1 MSTYEG
7 KPDLW
12 QAVDCPI
19 CGSVETRFLAH
30 DWQSIGGQPY
40 TFDLVRCGV
49 CGLDYVNPRL
59 NLSAVTGVVG
69 GGAWHEALAANR
81 AIYQAGCR
89 RLSGMLRGKSGS
101 NPTLLDVGCA
111 YGDFMTVAAE
121 QGFQVS
127 GVEVDGP
134 VAEAARRRG
143 LVVHQ
148 GFLEELGLS
157 TQAFDAVTL
166 WDVIEHVEAP
176 RSLLAEAH
184 RLLKPRGV
192 LLLHTGNAAFQVPK
206 GRVLAA
212 LRPDRGPYNAPAY
225 HLCHYSTATIRTL
238 LAKAGDFDD
247 VECSHLDSIRY
258 RRRFKRLAM
267 KSYNE
272 ATHLLN
278 RLGLP
283 LWTSSLAVFARRAED
298 EHDLLS

>member
-1 MSTYEG
+1 MSAYEG
-7 KPDLW
+7 NNDLW
-12 QAVDCPI
+12 RAVDCPL
-19 CGSVETRFLAH
+19 CGSNEPRLLAH
-30 DWQSIGGQPY
+30 DWQSISGQHY
-40 TFDLVRCGV
+40 TFNLVCCRL
-49 CGLDYVNPRL
+49 CGLVYVNPRL

-89 RLSGMLRGKSGS
+89 RLLGMLRGNSGS
-101 NPTLLDVGCA
+101 NPSLLDVGCA

-143 LVVHQ
+143 LVVHE
-148 GFLEELGLS
+148 GFLERLGLPA
-157 TQAFDAVTL
+157 QAFDAVTL
-166 WDVIEHVEAP
+166 WDVIEHVDAP

-206 GRVLAA
+206 GRVFAM
-212 LRPDRGPYNAPAY
+212 LRPNRGPYNAPAY

-247 VECSHLDSIRY
+247 LECTHLDTIRY
-258 RRRFKRLAM
+258 RRRFKYLAM
-267 KSYNE
+267 KGYND
-272 ATHLLN
+272 AMGLLN
-278 RLGLP
+278 RLGFP
-283 LWTSSLAVFARRAED
+283 LWTSSVAVFARRGGQGGT
-298 EHDLLS
+298 